1 MSWNAFLVSLGA
13 RHSSSVH
20 RIPKALARMTAAAL
34 QDPVTPT
41 AAVGYIADLQIDMP
55 ASEMAANARVL
66 NLNQGFDANHDLA
79 TNIRR
84 PTGIASRDAING
96 NYVFTKDGWYGI
108 DIPTLIAL
116 QDDAEDSEEDAANGP
131 AASREVA

>member
-1 MSWNAFLVSLGA
+1 MSWNAFLVSLGT
-13 RHSSSVH
+13 RHSSSIR
-20 RIPKALARMTAAAL
+20 RIPKKLARMTAAAL

-55 ASEMAANARVL
+55 ASEITANARVL
-66 NLNQGFDANHDLA
+66 NLSQGFDANHDLA

-84 PTGIASRDAING
+84 PRVADNTDAINR

-108 DIPTLIAL
+108 EHPTVIGNLG
-116 QDDAEDSEEDAANGP
+116 AENRANGS
-131 AASREVA
+131 ATSQEFA

>member
-13 RHSSSVH
+13 RHSSSVR
-20 RIPKALARMTAAAL
+20 RIPKEFLRMTAAAL

-55 ASEMAANARVL
+55 ASEIAANARVL

-84 PTGIASRDAING
+84 PMGTANTDAINR

-108 DIPTLIAL
+108 ETSTEIGNRSAG
-116 QDDAEDSEEDAANGP
+116 EGEKGSAAP
-131 AASREVA
+131 QEFA